1 MKDGQAERM
10 KDRREK
16 GRERLLVRSRP
27 EKNRDPLHLIR
38 KTSEVTGSRSQEAGI
53 KLGSVT

>member
-1 MKDGQAERM
+1 MKEGQTESM

-16 GRERLLVRSRP
+16 GRKGLLVRSRP

-38 KTSEVTGSRSQEAGI
+38 KTSEVSESRNQEAGI
-53 KLGSVT
+53 R

>member
-1 MKDGQAERM
+1 MKEGQTEIM

-16 GRERLLVRSRP
+16 GRKRLLVRSRP

-53 KLGSVT
+53 R